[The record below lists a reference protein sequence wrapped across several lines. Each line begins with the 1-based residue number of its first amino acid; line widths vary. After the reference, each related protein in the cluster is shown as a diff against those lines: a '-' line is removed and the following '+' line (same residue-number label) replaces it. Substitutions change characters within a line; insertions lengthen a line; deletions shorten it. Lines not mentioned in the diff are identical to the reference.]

1 MSGQVSGNIAVLML
15 PDDFRLHI
23 QLSRY
28 FYASTLAKLRRHVGG
43 NRSGIVDFEIAAPIN
58 APVIHVAMDRQTT
71 YILGFR
77 SVDARHWWAFKE
89 ENKPLP
95 ALPGLPSRSM
105 GLTGSYT
112 ELGFPTSIN
121 LPPEQL
127 LSRLAGFSGTPDGDF
142 CRAILLLLFL
152 VAEAMRFESLLF
164 EGQRYFGMG
173 TSDFATIHPAAH
185 KETVQDWKK
194 SLPADPNVLLRYAA
208 GT

>member
-77 SVDARHWWAFKE
+77 TTQARHWWAFKE
-89 ENKPLP
+89 EDKPLP
-95 ALPGLPSRSM
+95 TLPGLPSRSM
-105 GLTGSYT
+105 GLNGSYT
-112 ELGFPTSIN
+112 QLGLPTSIN
-121 LPPEQL
+121 MRPEQL
-127 LSRLAGFSGTPDGDF
+127 LSRLAGFTGTPDGDF
-142 CRAILLLLFL
+142 CRAIVLLLFL

-164 EGQRYFGMG
+164 EGQRYFGVK
-173 TSDFATIHPAAH
+173 SPDFATIHPAAH
-185 KETVQDWKK
+185 AGTVRDWKT
-194 SLPADPNVLLRYAA
+194 SLPSDPNVLLRYAI

>member
-15 PDDFRLHI
+15 PDDARLHI

-28 FYASTLAKLRRHVGG
+28 FYASTIAKLRRHVAG
-43 NRSGIVDFEIAAPIN
+43 NRSGIAVIEVAAPIN

-77 SVDARHWWAFKE
+77 TTQAPHWWAFKE
-89 ENKPLP
+89 KDKPLP
-95 ALPGLPSRSM
+95 TLPGLPSRSM

-112 ELGFPTSIN
+112 ELGLPSSIN
-121 LPPEQL
+121 MPAEEL
-127 LSRLAGFSGTPDGDF
+127 LSRLAGFSGAPDPNF
-142 CRAILLLLFL
+142 CRGMVLLLFL

-164 EGQRYFGMG
+164 EGQRYFGYG

-185 KETVQDWKK
+185 KDTVQDWKK
-194 SLPADPNVLLRYAA
+194 SLPSDPNVLLRYAI

>member
-28 FYASTLAKLRRHVGG
+28 FYASTIAKLRAHVAG
-43 NRSGIVDFEIAAPIN
+43 NRNGIAVVEVAAPIN
-58 APVIHVAMDRQTT
+58 APLIHVAMDRETT

-77 SVDARHWWAFKE
+77 TTQAQHWWAFKE
-89 ENKPLP
+89 KDKPLP
-95 ALPGLPSRSM
+95 TLPGLPSRSM

-112 ELGFPTSIN
+112 ELGLPPSIN
-121 LPPEQL
+121 MRPEQL
-127 LSRLAGFSGTPDGDF
+127 LARLAGFSGAPDPDF
-142 CRAILLLLFL
+142 CQGIVLLLFL

-164 EGQRYFGMG
+164 EGQRYFGHG
-173 TSDFATIHPAAH
+173 TPDFATIHPAAH
-185 KETVQDWKK
+185 AATVQNWKK
-194 SLPADPNVLLRYAA
+194 SLPGDPNVLLRYAV